1 MSEKNS
7 DWYKKLSETLSDEEI
22 AESYVLPSELT
33 KEEEKQAAEDLWE
46 FRKKRLAG
54 MSEEAKI
61 FSGLLRIK
69 YQIEDYVNSQ
79 GYEEGRE
86 LSKYLKEYLQVTNKK
101 QKELA
106 ADIGI
111 HPTRLSRILNGRE
124 RIGKSIAYRLE
135 KHSGNLIPA
144 ILWWKLVQKEI
155 ENEIN
160 TDEEERAKEEM
171 NVKNVVYQKAS

>member
-1 MSEKNS
+1 MSEKNI
-7 DWYKKLSETLSDEEI
+7 DWYKKLREKYSDEEI

-33 KEEEKQAAEDLWE
+33 KEEEEQASKELWE
-46 FRKKRLAG
+46 FRRKRLLE
-54 MSEEAKI
+54 MNEEAKI
-61 FSGLLRIK
+61 YSGLLRIK

-79 GYEEGRE
+79 EYDEGKE
-86 LSKYLKEYLQVTNKK
+86 LSKYLTEYLQVTNKK

-106 ADIGI
+106 SDIDI

-160 TDEEERAKEEM
+160 TNEEERAKEELK
-171 NVKNVVYQKAS
+171 VKNVVYQKAS